1 MKEFWWVPVLILFAI
16 VFTLLVISVQEGKPQ
31 YGESRIVSIDGLEC
45 VEQYMGNQGWI
56 IRDCVD
62 PDA

>member
-1 MKEFWWVPVLILFAI
+1 MKEFWWVPVLILFTI
-16 VFTLLVISVQEGKPQ
+16 VFTIFVNSIQGNEPK
-31 YGESRIVSIDGLEC
+31 YGESRIISIDGLEC
-45 VEQYMGNQGWI
+45 VEQYMGTQGWI